1 MVLEGASERVCV
13 LFMAS
18 IENISE
24 QKKEIIKN
32 LYISGIPEEFIS
44 LQLDLEIPIVVAIL
58 KELDTYKE
66 ERGAG

>member
-1 MVLEGASERVCV
+1 MCV

-32 LYISGIPEEFIS
+32 LYISSIPEEFIS
-44 LQLDLEIPIVVAIL
+44 LQLDLEIPVVVAVL
-58 KELDTYKE
+58 KELDTYKK
-66 ERGAG
+66 ERGAS